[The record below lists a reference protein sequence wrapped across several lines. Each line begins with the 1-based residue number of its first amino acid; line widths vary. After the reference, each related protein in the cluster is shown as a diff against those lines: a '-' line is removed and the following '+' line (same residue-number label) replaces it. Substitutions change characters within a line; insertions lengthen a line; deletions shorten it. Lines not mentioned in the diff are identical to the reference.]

1 MKLSVFFLAFASVWH
16 SVHGREHEP
25 SFLRGSDVETATAK
39 HAKPA
44 ASDEDIPFHE
54 RHLGRLPATDST
66 CATSIVVVMHGRN
79 KTSEELLSC
88 DTADGKSYVVR
99 GVPEHIIQANKKSII
114 AGAIELSV
122 SGGAYLDEAT
132 ATLEMPS
139 PQRLKFKEKIR
150 KDGDN
155 SKEGLLFDRSRRSL
169 AVTPVTGTRS
179 ALVVRVIASNAAPSK
194 SEATLSNSVFGNGA
208 DGTVDPVSMKSHF
221 QTCSHGQLN
230 FVQASDR
237 DGRSIRIRNG
247 ELEFFAQSLIPTTQT
262 SITRFL
268 TCYLAPVTHI
278 SASPH
283 TRAPS
288 GATTVTVSASATQ
301 GNDGAINNA
310 VRAELNAQFGVT
322 NPNVL
327 ANHLMFFLPPGV
339 IPGVAY
345 AWVPGDTSVYDDGW
359 CVHLFLSTTGSFI

>member
-1 MKLSVFFLAFASVWH
+1 
-16 SVHGREHEP
+16 
-25 SFLRGSDVETATAK
+25 
-39 HAKPA
+39 
-44 ASDEDIPFHE
+44 
-54 RHLGRLPATDST
+54 
-66 CATSIVVVMHGRN
+66 
-79 KTSEELLSC
+79 
-88 DTADGKSYVVR
+88 
-99 GVPEHIIQANKKSII
+99 
-114 AGAIELSV
+114 
-122 SGGAYLDEAT
+122 
-132 ATLEMPS
+132 MPS
-139 PQRLKFKEKIR
+139 PQRLKFKEKIW

-179 ALVVRVIASNAAPSK
+179 ALVVCVIASNAAPSK

-208 DGTVDPVSMKSHF
+208 DGTVDPVSTKSHF
-221 QTCSHGQLN
+221 QTCSHGQLD
-230 FVQASDR
+230 FAQASDR

-283 TRAPS
+283 TRARS

-301 GNDGAINNA
+301 GNDGAMNNA
-310 VRAELNAQFGVT
+310 VRAELNAQFGVK
-322 NPNVL
+322 NPNGL